1 MLLDD
6 VIIEVTNRD
15 NGSVG
20 YSIEDLN
27 NLHRNFMPNET
38 KKITMGELRKLAY
51 TPGGEYLLTNCLKL
65 NNDDAI
71 DELIGKVEIEYYYDE
86 DKIKDLL
93 TNGSIDEFLD
103 CLDFAPDG
111 VIDLVKNLA
120 VTLKLNDYAKREAI
134 FEKTGFDV
142 TKAIEINKA
151 TEEIKQEKT
160 NTTRRVKEEAQEVTE
175 KPVRRTLSSTK
186 K

>member
-1 MLLDD
+1 MLLDSD
-6 VIIEVTNRD
+6 IIEVTNRD

-20 YSIEDLN
+20 YNIEDLN

-65 NNDDAI
+65 DNSDAI

-86 DKIKDLL
+86 DKVKDLL
-93 TNGSIDEFLD
+93 INGSIDEFLD
-103 CLDFAPDG
+103 CLDFAPSG

-120 VTLKLNDYAKREAI
+120 VTLKLNDYTKREAI
-134 FEKTGFDV
+134 LEKTGFDV
-142 TKAIEINKA
+142 TKAIEINKE

-160 NTTRRVKEEAQEVTE
+160 NTTRRVKEETE

>member
-1 MLLDD
+1 MNACAIVVFPVPLSPR
-6 VIIEVTNRD
+6 IKVTFLFL
-15 NGSVG
+15 STEKF
-20 YSIEDLN
+20 ILQCW
-27 NLHRNFMPNET
+27 
-38 KKITMGELRKLAY
+38 
-51 TPGGEYLLTNCLKL
+51 NCLKL

-71 DELIGKVEIEYYYDE
+71 EELIGKVEIEYYYDE
-86 DKIKDLL
+86 DKVKDLL
-93 TNGSIDEFLD
+93 INGSIDEFLD
-103 CLDFAPDG
+103 CLDFAPSG

-120 VTLKLNDYAKREAI
+120 VTLKLNDYTKREAI
-134 FEKTGFDV
+134 LEKTGFDV

-160 NTTRRVKEEAQEVTE
+160 NITRRVKEETQEVTE

>member
-1 MLLDD
+1 MRNSSD
-6 VIIEVTNRD
+6 IIKVQNRD
-15 NGSVG
+15 NGTVG
-20 YSIEDLN
+20 YSIPDLN

-38 KKITMGELRKLAY
+38 KKITMSELRKLAY
-51 TPGGEYLLTNCLKL
+51 IPGGQYLLNNCLKL

-71 DELIGKVEIEYYYDE
+71 DELIGNVEIEYYYDE

-134 FEKTGFDV
+134 LEKTGFDV
-142 TKAIEINKA
+142 TKAIEINKE

-160 NTTRRVKEEAQEVTE
+160 NTTRRVKEETEE

>member
-51 TPGGEYLLTNCLKL
+51 TPGGQYLLNNCLK
-65 NNDDAI
+65 
-71 DELIGKVEIEYYYDE
+71 
-86 DKIKDLL
+86 
-93 TNGSIDEFLD
+93 
-103 CLDFAPDG
+103 
-111 VIDLVKNLA
+111 
-120 VTLKLNDYAKREAI
+120 
-134 FEKTGFDV
+134 
-142 TKAIEINKA
+142 
-151 TEEIKQEKT
+151 
-160 NTTRRVKEEAQEVTE
+160 
-175 KPVRRTLSSTK
+175 
-186 K
+186 

>member
-1 MLLDD
+1 MLLDNE
-6 VIIEVTNRD
+6 IIEVTNRD

-51 TPGGEYLLTNCLKL
+51 TPGGQYLLNNCLKL
-65 NNDDAI
+65 NNSEAI

-86 DKIKDLL
+86 EKIKNLL
-93 TNGSIDEFLD
+93 TIGSLDEFLD

-134 FEKTGFDV
+134 LEKTGFDV
-142 TKAIEINKA
+142 SKAIEINKE
-151 TEEIKQEKT
+151 TEEVKQDKT
-160 NTTRRVKEEAQEVTE
+160 NTTRRVKEETQEVE
-175 KPVRRTLSSTK
+175 NKPVRRTLSSTK

>member
-38 KKITMGELRKLAY
+38 KKIKMGELRNLAY
-51 TPGGEYLLTNCLKL
+51 TPG
-65 NNDDAI
+65 
-71 DELIGKVEIEYYYDE
+71 
-86 DKIKDLL
+86 
-93 TNGSIDEFLD
+93 SMDEFLD

-134 FEKTGFDV
+134 LEKTGFDV

-160 NTTRRVKEEAQEVTE
+160 NTTRRVKEETQEVTE